1 MTSKETSIQKL
12 YKDLIETNASDEW
25 GGIDKKIQS
34 SVLGLNLRGIKT
46 TGSCEG
52 DHAPCPWIMVKSGS
66 KSVKEKF
73 DRLLNEFY
81 RARKTSDNAKIKVF
95 FVGPRFYIYS
105 GKRKTFA
112 DWRKSVNDAA
122 KMIAR
127 GKSPKFGTKTVALT
141 EYQHEFSEFGKFLL
155 AQR

>member
-1 MTSKETSIQKL
+1 MLRKASLLRKL
-12 YKDLIETNASDEW
+12 YKDLIEANASDEW

-34 SVLGLNLRGIKT
+34 SVLGLNVHGIVT

-66 KSVKEKF
+66 RSMKEKF
-73 DRLLNEFY
+73 DRLLNKFY
-81 RARKTSDNAKIKVF
+81 KARKTSNNARIKVF

-112 DWRKSVNDAA
+112 NWRKSVNDAA
-122 KMIAR
+122 KMIAQ
-127 GKSPKFGTKTVALT
+127 GKIPKFGRKTAALA

-155 AQR
+155 AQA